1 MSFVGD
7 LITGQS
13 QKKIANANAALYE
26 RDALI
31 KRQQAEQGFK
41 VYEKFDLPQI
51 YALETKSVGDIRTGY
66 AIRGVTEEGTGY
78 RVLMDNALNF
88 ARDRDMLE
96 YNALVKKEQLE
107 NAAVMKEAEARVERY
122 RGRVAET
129 ISYFR
134 AGSSLLG
141 DIRTGQQIYKGMG

>member
-13 QKKIANANAALYE
+13 QKKIANANASLLE
-26 RDALI
+26 RDAVVT
-31 KRQQAEQGFK
+31 RQRAEQGYK

-129 ISYFR
+129 ISYFK

-141 DIRTGQQIYKGMG
+141 DVRTGQQIYKG

>member
-13 QKKIANANAALYE
+13 QKKIANANAALLE
-26 RDALI
+26 RDAI
-31 KRQQAEQGFK
+31 VTRQRAEQGYK

-129 ISYFR
+129 ISYFK

-141 DIRTGQQIYKGMG
+141 DVRTGQQIYKGMG

>member
-66 AIRGVTEEGTGY
+66 AIRGITEEGTGY

-141 DIRTGQQIYKGMG
+141 DVRTGQQIYKGMG

>member
-13 QKKIANANAALYE
+13 QKKIANANAALLE
-26 RDALI
+26 RDAVVI
-31 KRQQAEQGFK
+31 RQRAEQGYK

-107 NAAVMKEAEARVERY
+107 NAAVMKEAEARVEKY

-141 DIRTGQQIYKGMG
+141 DVRTGQQIYKGMG

>member
-13 QKKIANANAALYE
+13 QKKIANANASLME
-26 RDALI
+26 RDAIVLEQ
-31 KRQQAEQGFK
+31 RAQQGYK

-51 YALETKSVGDIRTGY
+51 YSLETKSVGDIRTGY
-66 AIRGVTEEGTGY
+66 AIRGVTEEGTGL
-78 RVLMDNALNF
+78 RVFMDNALNF

-107 NAAVMKEAEARVERY
+107 NEAVMRRAEARVERY
-122 RGRVAET
+122 RGQVAET
-129 ISYFR
+129 VSYFK
-134 AGSSLLG
+134 AGASLLG
-141 DIRTGQQIYKGMG
+141 NYQSATKTG

>member
-13 QKKIANANAALYE
+13 QKKIANANAALLE
-26 RDALI
+26 RDAVVT
-31 KRQQAEQGFK
+31 RQRAEQGYK

-107 NAAVMKEAEARVERY
+107 NSAVMKEAEARVERY

-129 ISYFR
+129 ISYFK

-141 DIRTGQQIYKGMG
+141 DVRTGQQIYKG

>member
-1 MSFVGD
+1 MSWVGD
-7 LITGQS
+7 LVTGSS
-13 QKKIANANAALYE
+13 QNKIAKANAALME
-26 RDALI
+26 RDAVVLE
-31 KRQQAEQGFK
+31 QQAQQGYK

-129 ISYFR
+129 ISYFK

-141 DIRTGQQIYKGMG
+141 DVRTGQQIYKGMG

>member
-7 LITGQS
+7 LITGQA
-13 QKKIANANAALYE
+13 QKKIANANAALLE
-26 RDALI
+26 RDAVV
-31 KRQQAEQGFK
+31 KEQQAQQGYK

-51 YALETKSVGDIRTGY
+51 YALETKSTGDIRTGY

-88 ARDRDMLE
+88 ARDRDMLK

-107 NAAVMKEAEARVERY
+107 NEAVMRRAEARVERY
-122 RGRVAET
+122 RGQVAET
-129 ISYFR
+129 VSYFK
-134 AGSSLLG
+134 AGESLLG
-141 DIRTGQQIYKGMG
+141 SYDRFSTPAKKPG

>member
-13 QKKIANANAALYE
+13 QKKIANANAALLE
-26 RDALI
+26 RDALVT
-31 KRQQAEQGFK
+31 RQRAEQGYK

-107 NAAVMKEAEARVERY
+107 NEAVMRRAEARVERY
-122 RGRVAET
+122 RGQVAET
-129 ISYFR
+129 VSYFK
-134 AGSSLLG
+134 AGASLLG
-141 DIRTGQQIYKGMG
+141 NYQTATRK

>member
-13 QKKIANANAALYE
+13 QKNISKYNASLME
-26 RDALI
+26 RDAQVLEQ
-31 KRQQAEQGFK
+31 KAQQGYK

-51 YALETKSVGDIRTGY
+51 YSLETKSVGDIRTGY
-66 AIRGVTEEGTGY
+66 AIRGVTEEGTGI

-107 NAAVMKEAEARVERY
+107 NEAVMKRAEARVERY
-122 RGRVAET
+122 RGQVAET
-129 ISYFR
+129 ISYFK

-141 DIRTGQQIYKGMG
+141 DVSTGQKIYKGMG

>member
-13 QKKIANANAALYE
+13 QKKIANANAALLE
-26 RDALI
+26 RDAVVI
-31 KRQQAEQGFK
+31 RQRAEQGYK

-107 NAAVMKEAEARVERY
+107 NSAVMKEAEARVEKY

-141 DIRTGQQIYKGMG
+141 DVRTGQQIYKGMG

>member
-13 QKKIANANAALYE
+13 QKKIANANAALLE
-26 RDALI
+26 RDAI
-31 KRQQAEQGFK
+31 VTRQRAEQGYK

-96 YNALVKKEQLE
+96 YNALVKKEQLD

-129 ISYFR
+129 ISYFK

-141 DIRTGQQIYKGMG
+141 DVRTGQQIYKGMG

>member
-13 QKKIANANAALYE
+13 QKKIANANASLLE
-26 RDALI
+26 RDALVI
-31 KRQQAEQGFK
+31 RQRAEQGYK

-88 ARDRDMLE
+88 ERDRDMLE
-96 YNALVKKEQLE
+96 YNALVKKEQGE

-129 ISYFR
+129 ISYFK

-141 DIRTGQQIYKGMG
+141 DVRTGQQIYKG

>member
-13 QKKIANANAALYE
+13 QKKIANANAALME
-26 RDALI
+26 RDAVVLEQ
-31 KRQQAEQGFK
+31 RAQQGYK

-51 YALETKSVGDIRTGY
+51 YALETKSTGDIRTGY
-66 AIRGVTEEGTGY
+66 AIRGVTEEGTGL
-78 RVLMDNALNF
+78 RVFMDNALNF

-107 NAAVMKEAEARVERY
+107 NEAVMRRAEARVERY
-122 RGRVAET
+122 RGQVAET
-129 ISYFR
+129 VSYFK
-134 AGSSLLG
+134 AGASLLG
-141 DIRTGQQIYKGMG
+141 NYQTATRK

>member
-7 LITGQS
+7 IITGQS
-13 QKKIANANAALYE
+13 QRTISRMNASLLE
-26 RDALI
+26 RDAII
-31 KRQQAEQGFK
+31 KEQQAQQGYK

-88 ARDRDMLE
+88 ERDRDMLK
-96 YNALVKKEQLE
+96 YNALVKKEQLDNE
-107 NAAVMKEAEARVERY
+107 AVMKRAEARAERY
-122 RGRVAET
+122 RGDVAQT
-129 ISYFR
+129 IGYFR

-141 DIRTGQQIYKGMG
+141 DISTLQKIFKG

>member
-13 QKKIANANAALYE
+13 QKKIANANAALLE
-26 RDALI
+26 RDAVVLEQ
-31 KRQQAEQGFK
+31 RAQQGYK

-88 ARDRDMLE
+88 ERDRDMLE
-96 YNALVKKEQLE
+96 YNALVKKEQTE
-107 NAAVMKEAEARVERY
+107 NEAVMRRAEARVERY
-122 RGRVAET
+122 RGEVAET
-129 ISYFR
+129 VSYFK
-134 AGSSLLG
+134 AGASLLG
-141 DIRTGQQIYKGMG
+141 NYQKATRT

>member
-7 LITGQS
+7 LITGQA
-13 QKKIANANAALYE
+13 QNKIAKANASLLE
-26 RDALI
+26 RDAIVLEQ
-31 KRQQAEQGFK
+31 RAQQGYK

-51 YALETKSVGDIRTGY
+51 YALETKSTGDIRTGY

-107 NAAVMKEAEARVERY
+107 NEAVMKRAEARVERY
-122 RGRVAET
+122 RGQVAQT
-129 ISYFR
+129 VSYFK
-134 AGSSLLG
+134 AGESLLG
-141 DIRTGQQIYKGMG
+141 NYQKATK

>member
-13 QKKIANANAALYE
+13 QKKIANANAALLE
-26 RDALI
+26 RDAVVI
-31 KRQQAEQGFK
+31 RQRAEQGYK

-88 ARDRDMLE
+88 ERDRDMLE
-96 YNALVKKEQLE
+96 YNALVKKEQTE
-107 NAAVMKEAEARVERY
+107 NEAVMRRAEARVERY
-122 RGRVAET
+122 RGEVAET
-129 ISYFR
+129 VSYFK
-134 AGSSLLG
+134 AGASLLG
-141 DIRTGQQIYKGMG
+141 NYQKATRT

>member
-13 QKKIANANAALYE
+13 QKKIANANAALME
-26 RDALI
+26 RDAVVLEQ
-31 KRQQAEQGFK
+31 KAQQGYK

-51 YALETKSVGDIRTGY
+51 YALETKSTGDIRTGY
-66 AIRGVTEEGTGY
+66 AIRGVTEEGTGL
-78 RVLMDNALNF
+78 RVFMDNALNF

-107 NAAVMKEAEARVERY
+107 NEAVMRRAEARVERY
-122 RGRVAET
+122 RGQVAET
-129 ISYFR
+129 VSYFK
-134 AGSSLLG
+134 AGASLLG
-141 DIRTGQQIYKGMG
+141 NYQTATRK

>member
-13 QKKIANANAALYE
+13 QKNISKYNASLME
-26 RDALI
+26 RDAQVLEQ
-31 KRQQAEQGFK
+31 KAQQGYK

-51 YALETKSVGDIRTGY
+51 YSLETKSVGDIRTGY
-66 AIRGVTEEGTGY
+66 AIRGVTEEGTGI

-107 NAAVMKEAEARVERY
+107 NEAVMKRAEARVERY
-122 RGRVAET
+122 RGQVAET
-129 ISYFR
+129 VSYFK
-134 AGSSLLG
+134 AGASLLG
-141 DIRTGQQIYKGMG
+141 NYQTATKK

>member
-13 QKKIANANAALYE
+13 QKKIANANAALLE
-26 RDALI
+26 RDAVVLEQ
-31 KRQQAEQGFK
+31 KAQQGYK

-51 YALETKSVGDIRTGY
+51 YALETKSTGDIRTGY
-66 AIRGVTEEGTGY
+66 AVRGVTEEGTGL
-78 RVLMDNALNF
+78 RVFMDNALNF

-107 NAAVMKEAEARVERY
+107 NEAVMRRAEARVERY
-122 RGRVAET
+122 RGQVAET
-129 ISYFR
+129 VSYFK
-134 AGSSLLG
+134 AGASLLG
-141 DIRTGQQIYKGMG
+141 NYQTATRK

>member
-13 QKKIANANAALYE
+13 QKKISDYNAKLYE
-26 RDALI
+26 RDALV
-31 KRQQAEQGFK
+31 KEQQAQQGYK

-66 AIRGVTEEGTGY
+66 AIRGVTEEGTGF

-88 ARDRDMLE
+88 ERDRDMLE

-107 NAAVMKEAEARVERY
+107 NEAVMKRAEARVERY
-122 RGRVAET
+122 RGQVAET

-141 DIRTGQQIYKGMG
+141 DISTGQKIYKGMS

>member
-13 QKKIANANAALYE
+13 QKKIANANAALLE
-26 RDALI
+26 RDAVVT
-31 KRQQAEQGFK
+31 RQRAEQGYK

-141 DIRTGQQIYKGMG
+141 DVRTGQQISKGFG

>member
-13 QKKIANANAALYE
+13 QKKIANANAALLE
-26 RDALI
+26 RDAVVT
-31 KRQQAEQGFK
+31 RQRAEQGYK

-141 DIRTGQQIYKGMG
+141 DVRTGQQIYKGMG

>member
-13 QKKIANANAALYE
+13 QKKIANANAALME
-26 RDALI
+26 RDAIVLEQ
-31 KRQQAEQGFK
+31 KAQQGYK

-51 YALETKSVGDIRTGY
+51 YALETKSTGDIRTGY
-66 AIRGVTEEGTGY
+66 AVRGVTEEGTGL
-78 RVLMDNALNF
+78 RVFMDNALNF

-107 NAAVMKEAEARVERY
+107 NEAVMRRAEARVERY
-122 RGRVAET
+122 RGQVAET
-129 ISYFR
+129 VSYFK
-134 AGSSLLG
+134 AGASLLG
-141 DIRTGQQIYKGMG
+141 NYQTATKK

>member
-13 QKKIANANAALYE
+13 QKKIANANAALLE
-26 RDALI
+26 RDAI
-31 KRQQAEQGFK
+31 VTRQRAEQGFK

-141 DIRTGQQIYKGMG
+141 DVRTGQQIYKGMG

>member
-13 QKKIANANAALYE
+13 QKKIANANAALLE
-26 RDALI
+26 RDAVVT
-31 KRQQAEQGFK
+31 RQRAEQGYK

-88 ARDRDMLE
+88 ERDRDMLK

-107 NAAVMKEAEARVERY
+107 NEAVMKRAEARVERY
-122 RGRVAET
+122 RGQVAQT
-129 ISYFR
+129 VSYFK
-134 AGSSLLG
+134 AGESLLG
-141 DIRTGQQIYKGMG
+141 NYQKATK

>member
-13 QKKIANANAALYE
+13 QKKIANANAALME
-26 RDALI
+26 RDAVVLEQ
-31 KRQQAEQGFK
+31 KAQQGYK

-51 YALETKSVGDIRTGY
+51 YALETKSTGDIRTGY
-66 AIRGVTEEGTGY
+66 AVRGVTEEGTGL
-78 RVLMDNALNF
+78 RVFMDNALDF

-107 NAAVMKEAEARVERY
+107 NEAVMRRAEARVERY
-122 RGRVAET
+122 RGQVAET
-129 ISYFR
+129 VSYFK
-134 AGSSLLG
+134 AGASLLG
-141 DIRTGQQIYKGMG
+141 NYQTATKK

>member
-7 LITGQS
+7 LITGQA
-13 QKKIANANAALYE
+13 QKQISKANASLME
-26 RDALI
+26 RDAVVLEQ
-31 KRQQAEQGFK
+31 KAQQGYK
-41 VYEKFDLPQI
+41 VYQKFDLPQI
-51 YALETKSVGDIRTGY
+51 YSLETKSVGDIRTGY
-66 AIRGVTEEGTGY
+66 AIRGVTEEGTGF

-107 NAAVMKEAEARVERY
+107 NAAVMKRAEARVEIY
-122 RGRVAET
+122 RGQVAET
-129 ISYFR
+129 ISYFK

-141 DIRTGQQIYKGMG
+141 DVSTGQKILKG